1 MLITEESLI
10 AFVHHFLIPILEG
23 ADEVCVSGVGSR
35 LANISFILLFHV
47 WFPLKSKAWLVRWL
61 IDFEWLKK
69 FLKNKGSLL
78 F

>member
-1 MLITEESLI
+1 MLITGESLI

-47 WFPLKSKAWLVRWL
+47 WFPLKSKA
-61 IDFEWLKK
+61 
-69 FLKNKGSLL
+69 
-78 F
+78 